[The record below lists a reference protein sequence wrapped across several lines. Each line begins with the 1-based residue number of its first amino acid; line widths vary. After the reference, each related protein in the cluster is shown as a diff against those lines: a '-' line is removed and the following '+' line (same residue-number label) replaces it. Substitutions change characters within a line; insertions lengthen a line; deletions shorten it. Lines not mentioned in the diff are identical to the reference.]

1 MKRSKVSFAG
11 SFVVLGFVIGALL
24 LFLWHREEMHWQEIA
39 EARQEE
45 RDIADRRLADT
56 RQEMDKACQSKMKDL
71 DEWWRTHSQARVDSV
86 ARVKRISLDSA
97 NQVNLRLLQQN
108 TGLHKQNLGYK
119 DSIRTLNSTLYQM
132 KAKLKQNLRAGQSDR
147 SRKFEAPVLRGS
159 MRSVPFDPQ
168 GFHNFGVK
176 LGLISIGLFVLT
188 LLRLCIMRLRAP
200 KKLRTRW

>member
-45 RDIADRRLADT
+45 RDMADRRVADV
-56 RQEMDKACQSKMKDL
+56 RQEMDEACQSKMKNL

-86 ARVKRISLDSA
+86 ERVKRIGLDSA

-108 TGLHKQNLGYK
+108 TGLYKQNQGHK
-119 DSIRTLNSTLYQM
+119 DSIRTLNRTLYQI
-132 KAKLKQNLRAGQSDR
+132 KAKLKQSLKAGQSDR

-159 MRSVPFDPQ
+159 MPSVPFDPEV
-168 GFHNFGVK
+168 FYSWGVK
-176 LGLISIGLFVLT
+176 LGYISAGLFLLT
-188 LLRLCIMRLRAP
+188 LLSLCIMRLRAP
-200 KKLRTRW
+200 KKLQTRW

>member
-39 EARQEE
+39 EARQQE

-56 RQEMDKACQSKMKDL
+56 RQEMDEACQSKMKGL

-119 DSIRTLNSTLYQM
+119 DSIRTLNRALYQI
-132 KAKLKQNLRAGQSDR
+132 KAKLKQSLRAGQSDR

-159 MRSVPFDPQ
+159 MRSVPFDIQ
-168 GFHNFGVK
+168 VFHNFGVK

-188 LLRLCIMRLRAP
+188 LLSLCIMRLRAP